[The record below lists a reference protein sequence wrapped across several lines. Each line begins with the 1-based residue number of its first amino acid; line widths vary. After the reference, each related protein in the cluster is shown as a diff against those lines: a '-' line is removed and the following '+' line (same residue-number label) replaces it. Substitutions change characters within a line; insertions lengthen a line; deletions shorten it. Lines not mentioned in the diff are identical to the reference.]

1 MKVKVVSRKLV
12 KPRTPTPQ
20 NLKNYNISFM
30 DELNPTMNVNAILY
44 YQPDHD
50 TNTTN
55 ETLTKRLEESLAE
68 ILPHFYPFA
77 GRYIKKDHLVDC
89 SDQGA
94 EIVAAN
100 VELELRQIIHNPSP
114 KELNDLLPRESGAA
128 DEEEDPI
135 LSIQINKFNCG
146 GIAIGI
152 CISHRIIDAS
162 SLGTFIS
169 AWTKASRGGDGDGDA
184 VVPSFDGPVFLP
196 GKNFPT
202 PEFGLTRTRE
212 NALYNIG
219 CKIFKFDKD
228 AISRLKERAA
238 AALVTTGESRPPS
251 RNAVISGLMISA
263 IAGLERA
270 RHGQERDLLV
280 VQAVNMRGR
289 TVPPLPKHSCG
300 NLAALAITECSR
312 EEIKNMGFLDF
323 VRVLRRDIGKTV
335 GDCAKL
341 LSEEGHKSLIDTS
354 EYASAKSLGHDVNVV
369 WLTDWT
375 KFPFYEADFGWGKPV
390 WASVVD
396 VFIKNHVTM
405 MTTKEGDGV
414 EAWVQL
420 EEREMDSFQ
429 NQIKFLMAG

>member
-1 MKVKVVSRKLV
+1 
-12 KPRTPTPQ
+12 
-20 NLKNYNISFM
+20 M

-44 YQPDHD
+44 YQPDYN
-50 TNTTN
+50 TNTMK
-55 ETLTKRLEESLAE
+55 ETLMKRLEESLAE

-100 VELELRQIIHNPSP
+100 VELELRQIIDNPSP
-114 KELNDLLPRESGAA
+114 KELNDLLPHESGAA

-135 LSIQINKFNCG
+135 LSIQINKFKCG

-184 VVPSFDGPVFLP
+184 VIPSFEGPVFFP
-196 GKNFPT
+196 GKNLPT
-202 PEFGLTRTRE
+202 PEFGMTRTRE
-212 NALYNIG
+212 SALYNIR
-219 CKIFKFDKD
+219 CKIFKFDKA
-228 AISRLKERAA
+228 AISCLKERAA
-238 AALVTTGESRPPS
+238 ATVATTGESRRPS
-251 RNAVISGLMISA
+251 RIQVISGLMISA
-263 IAGLERA
+263 IAGLERDN
-270 RHGQERDLLV
+270 HGQERDLLV
-280 VQAVNMRGR
+280 AQSVNMRGR

-300 NLAALAITECSR
+300 NLAALAITECSG

-323 VRVLRRDIGKTV
+323 VRVICHDIRKTV
-335 GDCAKL
+335 GYCAKL
-341 LSEEGHKSLIDTS
+341 LSKEGHKSLIDTS
-354 EYASAKSLGHDVNVV
+354 QYASEKSLSHDVNVV

-375 KFPFYEADFGWGKPV
+375 KFPFYEADFGLGKPV

-396 VFIKNHVTM
+396 IFIKNHVIM

-420 EEREMDSFQ
+420 EEKDMAFFQ
-429 NQIKFLMAG
+429 NQINCLVWG